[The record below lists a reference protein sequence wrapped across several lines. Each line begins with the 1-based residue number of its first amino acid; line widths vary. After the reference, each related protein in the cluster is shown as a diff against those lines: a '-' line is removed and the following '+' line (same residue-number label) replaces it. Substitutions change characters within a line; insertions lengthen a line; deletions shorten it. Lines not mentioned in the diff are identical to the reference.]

1 MNVNFCYIN
10 VILDCVKGETG
21 NLSALQQLWDGTTV
35 HITNAVGTLLDFED
49 TENFFFF
56 QSLFQKKASY
66 FITFVRAPVQVL

>member
-1 MNVNFCYIN
+1 MNVNFCYIY

-21 NLSALQQLWDGTTV
+21 NLSALQRLWDGTTV
-35 HITNAVGTLLDFED
+35 HITNAIGTLLDFED

-56 QSLFQKKASY
+56 SISFSKKASY